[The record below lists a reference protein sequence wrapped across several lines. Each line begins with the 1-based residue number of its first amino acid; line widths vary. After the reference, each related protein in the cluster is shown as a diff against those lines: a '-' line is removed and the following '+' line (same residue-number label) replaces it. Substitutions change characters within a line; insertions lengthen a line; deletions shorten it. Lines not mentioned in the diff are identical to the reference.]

1 MRFEFATA
9 SRIVFGCGE
18 ARAAAQIVAAL
29 GSRALLVTGASGDRA
44 GLPIPHAARC
54 AVSGEP
60 TVDLVRTAVKSAREA
75 RCDAVVAI
83 GGGSVIDAGK
93 AIAALLATPGDPLDY
108 LEVIGLGR
116 ALDRPSVPFVAIPTT
131 AGTGGR
137 SHAQRRPP
145 VRPNTASRPA
155 CVHTTC
161 CLRLPSSILNS
172 PFGLPRSLTAATGL
186 DALTQLIEPYV
197 SPRAN
202 PMTDLYCVE
211 GLRRAAASLEA
222 ACDNPLDRAAREDV
236 SWASLLGGLS
246 LANAGLGAV
255 HAFAAPIGGMFPA
268 PHGAVCAAILP
279 HAIEAN
285 IEALTARDPRSSAL
299 ARYAEVAR
307 LLTRQPH
314 ATAGDAVLWI
324 ADLCGRLAIPSLRT
338 YGVTENAI
346 PEIGAKAAKT
356 SSMKGNPVALT
367 EAEIQGIARAAL

>member
-93 AIAALLATPGDPLDY
+93 AIAALLANPGDPLDY

-131 AGTGGR
+131 AGTGAEVTRNAVLGSPEHSVKASMR
-137 SHAQRRPP
+137 SHHML
-145 VRPNTASRPA
+145 PA
-155 CVHTTC
+155 VAIVDPELT
-161 CLRLPSSILNS
+161 
-172 PFGLPRSLTAATGL
+172 FGLPRSLTAATGL